1 MSSIWTRMKTVRR
14 VFTKYER
21 ELAIG
26 VVACRKTYYEEE
38 GMKKGFLKTTQ
49 LLMEYEQDLEID
61 LVA

>member
-1 MSSIWTRMKTVRR
+1 MKTVRR